1 MNLRFYEHLTDSN
14 ETVLKE
20 CIKLA
25 KFEII
30 NSYFIRNGFIKII
43 VNYGDKPLKIYHS
56 GELRDKFNN
65 FYDYQDLDYMP

>member
-1 MNLRFYEHLTDSN
+1 MNLRFYEHLTNSN

-25 KFEII
+25 KFGII
-30 NSYFIRNGFIKII
+30 NSYFIRNGFIKIV
-43 VNYGDKPLKIYHS
+43 VNYGDKPLKVHHS

-65 FYDYQDLDYMP
+65 FYDHQDLDYMP